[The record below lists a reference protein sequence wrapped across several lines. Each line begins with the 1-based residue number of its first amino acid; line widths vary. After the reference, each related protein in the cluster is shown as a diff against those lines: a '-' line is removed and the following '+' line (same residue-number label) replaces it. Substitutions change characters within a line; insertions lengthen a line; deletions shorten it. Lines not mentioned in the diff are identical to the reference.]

1 MYEQKLKY
9 ALEET
14 RFGSFKEIILIAD
27 KKSHLKKYLKCRGYH
42 FNKKIKRWIKGRLR
56 KDLTDEIQIIS
67 LPYLTSGQF
76 KKNIIKK
83 QS

>member
-1 MYEQKLKY
+1 MYEQKIKY

-14 RFGSFKEIILIAD
+14 GFGGFKEIILTAD
-27 KKSHLKKYLKCRGYH
+27 KKSHLKKYLKYRGYH

-83 QS
+83 QG

>member
-14 RFGSFKEIILIAD
+14 GFGGFKEIILIAD
-27 KKSHLKKYLKCRGYH
+27 KKSHLKKYLKYRGYN

-67 LPYLTSGQF
+67 LPYQLQDNL
-76 KKNIIKK
+76 KII
-83 QS
+83 